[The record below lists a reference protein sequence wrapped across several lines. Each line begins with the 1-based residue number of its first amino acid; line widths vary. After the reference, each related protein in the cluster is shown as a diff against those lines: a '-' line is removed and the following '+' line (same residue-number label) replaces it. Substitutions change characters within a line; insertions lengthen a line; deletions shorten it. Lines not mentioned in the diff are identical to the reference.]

1 MPTTTTKRVAIFL
14 LSRVSRAKTKRSE
27 PKGTAGSHL
36 NSVLDQHG
44 CPSPFQGTSLE
55 AGRLSSHCRAVLRAV
70 FRNRHTQ
77 DMLFQPL
84 TAGGAMQPA
93 QSSVGRT
100 VSQLFSIHPEESYV
114 IRRLDAVFSLMLLQV
129 ADSHEDSAQQRRPD
143 MVQSHRHCL
152 SYLLVEEWLALVV
165 IL

>member
-55 AGRLSSHCRAVLRAV
+55 AGRLSSHCRAILRAV
-70 FRNRHTQ
+70 FRKQ

-129 ADSHEDSAQQRRPD
+129 ADSREDSAQQSRPD
-143 MVQSHRHCL
+143 MVQSPRHCL
-152 SYLLVEEWLALVV
+152 SYLLVEEWLVLVV